1 VLRPAPEPQVQ
12 IRCLDDYDTALGLTT
27 SPGTS
32 TDTDGGA
39 A

>member
-1 VLRPAPEPQVQ
+1 VQ
-12 IRCLDDYDTALGLTT
+12 IRCLDDYDTALGVTT
-27 SPGTS
+27 RPDISPATG